1 MARVS
6 QYFAEKANAMP
17 EELNQPAGDT
27 PAPCIDRAEG
37 TLVTITLPGGSY
49 RTFVMNYRVSNSMTG
64 AIIAERQGLSLHDWL
79 QGASAEELARVVTE
93 DFVQRVAL
101 WAAGV
106 R

>member
-1 MARVS
+1 
-6 QYFAEKANAMP
+6 MP

-37 TLVTITLPGGSY
+37 NVVTITLTGGTY
-49 RTFVMNYRVSNSMTG
+49 RTYVMSYRVSNSVTS
-64 AIIAERQGLSLHDWL
+64 AVIAERQGLSLHDWL
-79 QGASAEELARVVTE
+79 QTATAEELAFVGAGVVE
-93 DFVQRVAL
+93 RVAL

>member
-1 MARVS
+1 
-6 QYFAEKANAMP
+6 MP
-17 EELNQPAGDT
+17 DELNTPAGDT

-37 TLVTITLPGGSY
+37 NVVTITLPGGTY
-49 RTFVMNYRVSNSMTG
+49 RTYVMTYKVSNSVTG
-64 AIIAERQGLSLHDWL
+64 AVIAERRGLSLHDWL

>member
-1 MARVS
+1 MS
-6 QYFAEKANAMP
+6 HYFVEMANAMP

-37 TLVTITLPGGSY
+37 TVVTITLPGGSY
-49 RTFVMNYRVSNSMTG
+49 RTYVMTYKVSNSVTG
-64 AIIAERQGLSLHDWL
+64 ALIAERQGLSLHDWL
-79 QGASAEELARVVTE
+79 QTATAEELAFVGAGVVE
-93 DFVQRVAL
+93 RVAL

>member
-1 MARVS
+1 MS
-6 QYFAEKANAMP
+6 HYFAERAEAMP

-37 TLVTITLPGGSY
+37 NVVTITLTGGTY
-49 RTFVMNYRVSNSMTG
+49 RTYVMSYRVSNSVTS
-64 AIIAERQGLSLHDWL
+64 AVIAERQGLSLHDWL
-79 QGASAEELARVVTE
+79 QTATAEELAFVGAGVVE
-93 DFVQRVAL
+93 RVAL

>member
-1 MARVS
+1 
-6 QYFAEKANAMP
+6 MP
-17 EELNQPAGDT
+17 DEPSQPAGDT

-37 TLVTITLPGGSY
+37 TVVTITLRGGSY
-49 RTFVMNYRVSNSMTG
+49 RTYVMTYKVLNSVTG
-64 AIIAERQGLSLHDWL
+64 VVIAERQGLSLHDWL

>member
-1 MARVS
+1 MT
-6 QYFAEKANAMP
+6 YK
-17 EELNQPAGDT
+17 
-27 PAPCIDRAEG
+27 
-37 TLVTITLPGGSY
+37 
-49 RTFVMNYRVSNSMTG
+49 VSNSVTG
-64 AIIAERQGLSLHDWL
+64 AVIAERQGLSLHDWL